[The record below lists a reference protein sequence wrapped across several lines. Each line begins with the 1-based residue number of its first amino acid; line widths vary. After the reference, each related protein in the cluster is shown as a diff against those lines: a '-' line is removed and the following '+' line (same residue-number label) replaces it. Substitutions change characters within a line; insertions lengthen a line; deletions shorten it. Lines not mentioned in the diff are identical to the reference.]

1 LKKQVEILKS
11 RNIKLSD
18 ENKELGQILQA
29 FRDGNYN
36 SVEGAKMLAD
46 EQIGNLRGQ
55 ISQLDEEVQSLR
67 KENNSYKGTQE
78 RSQHM
83 QSAFQSNNKA
93 Y

>member
-1 LKKQVEILKS
+1 
-11 RNIKLSD
+11 
-18 ENKELGQILQA
+18 
-29 FRDGNYN
+29 
-36 SVEGAKMLAD
+36 MLAD